1 MTGDAV
7 VVAGAGAPAPP
18 KPTSQQQPPA
28 YAQAKNAYEALWKQ
42 HSDTRPLATQAPA
55 GNAAASSSA
64 PPEATAV
71 NARPPAPA
79 ATAPSAPPLKLHA
92 FQKLVGDEAF
102 IPESSLTILKR
113 IGAGSFATGEQRVLM
128 TLEDSVFVF
137 FLDPLPIL
145 LPLPLPLPL
154 PPACSMLHPFFPSP
168 RKTRMTLKKNSRGRG
183 VHPPR
188 LPGRHAAHEGRRQA
202 PPSRVG
208 ARRRRPRA
216 RGAGAPRP
224 EPQVHHQVHRRRGK
238 PVDQR

>member
-1 MTGDAV
+1 MPSEEADGKGEAMTGDAV

-18 KPTSQQQPPA
+18 KPTS

-71 NARPPAPA
+71 NAQPPAPA

-102 IPESSLTILKR
+102 IPESSLMILKR

-128 TLEDSVFVF
+128 TMEDSVLREDSVFVF

-168 RKTRMTLKKNSRGRG
+168 RKTRKTLKKKQARSRRT
-183 VHPPR
+183 PPT
-188 LPGRHAAHEGRRQA
+188 
-202 PPSRVG
+202 
-208 ARRRRPRA
+208 
-216 RGAGAPRP
+216 APRP
-224 EPQVHHQVHRRRGK
+224 ARCPRGSPSSASVAGRRSTPSTSRTRRGCSAA
-238 PVDQR
+238 

>member
-128 TLEDSVFVF
+128 TMEDSVLRGFSLRF
-137 FLDPLPIL
+137 FPRSPSYPSSPSSPSPSPPCL
-145 LPLPLPLPL
+145 LYASPFFSL
-154 PPACSMLHPFFPSP
+154 PPKNPNNA
-168 RKTRMTLKKNSRGRG
+168 KKKQSRSRST
-183 VHPPR
+183 PPT
-188 LPGRHAAHEGRRQA
+188 
-202 PPSRVG
+202 
-208 ARRRRPRA
+208 
-216 RGAGAPRP
+216 APRP
-224 EPQVHHQVHRRRGK
+224 ARCPRGSPSSASVAGRRSTPSTSRTRRGCSAA
-238 PVDQR
+238 